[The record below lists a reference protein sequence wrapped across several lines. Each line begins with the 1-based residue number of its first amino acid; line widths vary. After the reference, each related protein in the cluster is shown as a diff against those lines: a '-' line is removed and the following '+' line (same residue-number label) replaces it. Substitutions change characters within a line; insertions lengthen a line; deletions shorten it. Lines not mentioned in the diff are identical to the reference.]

1 MSNPVRYLHNTRNP
15 RLRYTVAYTFNKNND
30 GTLNIAYGIAQC
42 NRKYDQ
48 YNRAD
53 GRMIAEARLNK
64 TLMGVASND
73 NVPKHGYLTI
83 KDAPGLS
90 VGRAVAQHY
99 EAARNEYF
107 SRAAASKV

>member
-1 MSNPVRYLHNTRNP
+1 MTHPVRYLHNTRNP
-15 RLRYTVAYTFNKNND
+15 RLRYTVAYTFKNTQD
-30 GTLNIAYGIAQC
+30 GNLEVAFGIAQC

-48 YNRAD
+48 YNRAE
-53 GRMIAEARLNK
+53 GREIAEARLNMA
-64 TLMGVASND
+64 LNGIASAD
-73 NVPKHGYLTI
+73 NVPKQGYITI